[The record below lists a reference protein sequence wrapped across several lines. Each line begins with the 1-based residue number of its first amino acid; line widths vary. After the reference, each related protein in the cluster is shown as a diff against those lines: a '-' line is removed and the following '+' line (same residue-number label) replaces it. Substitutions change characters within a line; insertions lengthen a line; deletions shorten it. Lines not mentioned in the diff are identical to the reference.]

1 MSNFHFLQAEFAD
14 LHRSAVEAEELVLRQ
29 PQSACVRCRQTLE
42 ITVNWLFQVER
53 QLQTPYDRSLNSLL
67 TQPDLKQL
75 LPQPVWQKARL
86 IQRLGNQAA
95 HSHKSIPASQ
105 SQQLCKE
112 LFHVLYWVARRY
124 SRSEL
129 ADQLFD
135 PKKMPQLYTGQQ
147 AIQFTRQ
154 ELKKQQ
160 AEHDAKMAAL
170 QAEQEKRDAEVEAAV
185 TARVEAQAR
194 ANAEQTL
201 QQHIDIAA
209 ERERALAEA
218 DAEIAA
224 LRAQLAERA
233 AVNTPRTDPHNYN
246 EADTRKLLI
255 DVQLREA
262 GWNFQSQTPS
272 VIASDSEAISNRTEQ
287 SHRSPRRSAPRDD
300 NVSLEL
306 PVSGMPNNQ
315 GQGFVDYVLWGKDG
329 KPLAVVEAKRA
340 LKDPDEGQQQAKLYA
355 DCLEKERGQR
365 PIIFYSNGYET
376 WLWDDQRAAPR
387 KVQGFYNQD
396 ELALAINRRKTI
408 NNPTQLTPDK
418 NIADRYY
425 QHRAI
430 QNIAEAINNGQ
441 RAALLTM
448 ATGTGKTR
456 TAIALVELLMRA
468 NVVKNVLFLA
478 DRTALVNQA
487 TNAFKEHLPKVG
499 TVNLVTEKD
508 AEGRVFTSTYQTMM
522 GLIDRGEDG
531 RKTKAGDTKRFG
543 VGYFDLIVVDEAH
556 RSVYQKFNAIFDYFD
571 ALLVGLT
578 ATPRSEVHRDTY
590 HLFGLETGVPTDA
603 YSLEEAVKD
612 GFLVPP
618 KAQSVPLQFMREGIH
633 FDDLSDEEREH
644 IEDIDWAD
652 HAEEVAALD
661 GVNASDVNAW
671 LFNDDTIDKMLAH
684 LMENGLKVDGGDKLG
699 KTIIFARS
707 NTHAKRIVERF
718 DAHYPQYRG
727 HFARSIT
734 YQVNYA
740 QSLIDDF
747 GSKDNQL
754 PQIAVS
760 VDMLD
765 TGIDVPQV
773 LNLVFF
779 KPVRS
784 KVKFLQMIGRGTRLR
799 EDVFGPDED
808 KTEFLIFDYCQ
819 NFEFFNE
826 FPDGADGSAPEPL
839 GKRLFKQRLA
849 LLETL
854 TPSPQTPLPEGEGL
868 KAAEQTQTYNAI
880 NLFQNLCA
888 TLQHEVAAM
897 NTNNFVVRPKREYV
911 ERYANAEN
919 WNKLDNEALGE
930 LAFHVAGL
938 PSELPDEHITAKL
951 FDLQI
956 LNMQLAKAD
965 PTLCSA
971 KRWEKMVSRV
981 MEMARLLEQA
991 ENVPQVKA
999 ELLLIQAIQ
1008 TPEYW
1013 EGITLELLET
1023 LRLKLRG
1030 LTQFI
1035 EKKSSKAVYSALTDS
1050 IGEGEDVTLPDF
1062 DTGINWVQYRKKV
1075 EGFIRAHQNHIT
1087 IAKLRLNKPLTP
1099 SDLEELERFVYSSGE
1114 VGSREQFEE
1123 AYKDMASLPLFIRGL
1138 VGMDRKA
1145 AMEAFSQ
1152 FLDSARYSSQQIR
1165 FVELIIDQLTAN
1177 GSVDIG
1183 QLYEPP
1189 FTAVHYEGPDGVFP
1203 DAQVEDLLAHLRKVN
1218 QPIASEATG

>member
-1 MSNFHFLQAEFAD
+1 MSNFQFLQAEFAD

-42 ITVNWLFQVER
+42 ITVNWLYQIER
-53 QLQTPYDRSLNSLL
+53 KLQTPYDRSLNSLL

-75 LPQPVWQKARL
+75 LPQSVWQKTRL

-95 HSHKSIPASQ
+95 HSNKSIPASQ

-124 SRSEL
+124 SRTEL
-129 ADQLFD
+129 PDQLFE
-135 PKKMPQLYTGQQ
+135 PKNIPQLYTGQQ
-147 AIQFTRQ
+147 AVQFTRQ

-160 AEHDAKMAAL
+160 AEHDAEMAAL
-170 QAEQEKRDAEVEAAV
+170 QAEQEKRDAEVEATV

-194 ANAEQTL
+194 ANAEQAL

-233 AVNTPRTDPHNYN
+233 AVNTPRTDPHDYN

-255 DVQLREA
+255 DVQLQEA
-262 GWNFQSQTPS
+262 GWALPS
-272 VIASDSEAISNRTEQ
+272 LPSPSGRGAGGEGASMSEE
-287 SHRSPRRSAPRDD
+287 
-300 NVSLEL
+300 V
-306 PVSGMPNNQ
+306 PVTGMPNNK
-315 GQGFVDYVLWGKDG
+315 GEGFVDYVLWGKDG

-340 LKDPDEGQQQAKLYA
+340 LKDPEEGQQQAKLYA
-355 DCLEKERGQR
+355 DCLEKMRGQR
-365 PIIFYSNGYET
+365 PLIFYSNGYHT

-387 KVQGFYNQD
+387 AVQGFYTQD
-396 ELALAINRRKTI
+396 ELALAINRRQSAT
-408 NNPTQLTPDK
+408 NPCQLSPNK
-418 NIADRYY
+418 HIAARYY

-456 TAIALVELLMRA
+456 TAIALAELLMRA
-468 NVVKNVLFLA
+468 NIVKNVLFLA

-487 TNAFKEHLPKVG
+487 TNAFKEHLPSVA

-508 AEGRVFTSTYQTMM
+508 SQGRVYTSTYQTMM

-531 RKTKAGDTKRFG
+531 GKAKAGETRRFG
-543 VGYFDLIVVDEAH
+543 VGYFDLIIVDEAH

-618 KAQSVPLQFMREGIH
+618 KAQSVPLQFMREGIQ

-652 HAEEVAALD
+652 HAEAVAAQD

-718 DAHYPQYRG
+718 DANYPQYNG

-747 GSKDNQL
+747 GSKDGKL

-784 KVKFLQMIGRGTRLR
+784 KVKFLQMIGRGTRLC
-799 EDVFGPDED
+799 ENLFGPATDGSDD

-839 GKRLFKQRLA
+839 SKRLFKQRLA
-849 LLETL
+849 LLESL
-854 TPSPQTPLPEGEGL
+854 TPSPQTHLPEEVGPQ
-868 KAAEQTQTYNAI
+868 AAEQSQTYNAT
-880 NLFQNLCA
+880 NLFQNLCT
-888 TLQHEVAAM
+888 TLHNEVAAM

-911 ERYANAEN
+911 ERYANAES
-919 WNKLDNEALGE
+919 WNKLDTEALGE

-938 PSELPDEHITAKL
+938 PSELPEEHITAKL

-965 PTLCSA
+965 PNLCSET
-971 KRWEKMVSRV
+971 RWNSMVSRV

-999 ELLLIQAIQ
+999 ELLLIQALQ

-1013 EGITLELLET
+1013 DGITLDLLET
-1023 LRLKLRG
+1023 LRLKLRA
-1030 LTQFI
+1030 LMQFI
-1035 EKKSSKAVYSALTDS
+1035 EKKSSQAVYSALTDH
-1050 IGEGEDVTLPDF
+1050 IGDGVDVTLDDF

-1075 EGFIRAHQNHIT
+1075 EGFIRAHQDHIA
-1087 IAKLRLNKPLTP
+1087 IAKLRFNKPLTP
-1099 SDLEELERFVYSSGE
+1099 SDLAELERFVYNSGE
-1114 VGSREQFEE
+1114 VVSREQFEA
-1123 AYKDMASLPLFIRGL
+1123 AYKDAPSLPLFIRSL

-1145 AMEAFSQ
+1145 AKDAFSE
-1152 FLDSARYSSQQIR
+1152 FLNSAQYNSAQIR
-1165 FVELIIDQLTAN
+1165 FVELMIDRLTDN
-1177 GSVDIG
+1177 GAIEIA

-1189 FTAVHYEGPDGVFP
+1189 FTGLHYEGLDGVFP
-1203 DAQVEDLLAHLRKVN
+1203 DAQVEDLIARVNKIN
-1218 QPIASEATG
+1218 QPVTPAAAG

>member
-1 MSNFHFLQAEFAD
+1 
-14 LHRSAVEAEELVLRQ
+14 
-29 PQSACVRCRQTLE
+29 
-42 ITVNWLFQVER
+42 
-53 QLQTPYDRSLNSLL
+53 
-67 TQPDLKQL
+67 
-75 LPQPVWQKARL
+75 
-86 IQRLGNQAA
+86 
-95 HSHKSIPASQ
+95 
-105 SQQLCKE
+105 
-112 LFHVLYWVARRY
+112 
-124 SRSEL
+124 
-129 ADQLFD
+129 
-135 PKKMPQLYTGQQ
+135 
-147 AIQFTRQ
+147 
-154 ELKKQQ
+154 
-160 AEHDAKMAAL
+160 
-170 QAEQEKRDAEVEAAV
+170 
-185 TARVEAQAR
+185 
-194 ANAEQTL
+194 
-201 QQHIDIAA
+201 
-209 ERERALAEA
+209 
-218 DAEIAA
+218 
-224 LRAQLAERA
+224 
-233 AVNTPRTDPHNYN
+233 VNTPRNDPHDYN

-262 GWNFQSQTPS
+262 GWSVEDALSPTPLPEGEGLS
-272 VIASDSEAISNRTEQ
+272 SLPSPLGRGAGGEGVVTAGEGAS
-287 SHRSPRRSAPRDD
+287 
-300 NVSLEL
+300 VSLEL
-306 PVSGMPNNQ
+306 PVTGMPNNQ
-315 GQGFVDYVLWGKDG
+315 GQGYVDYVLWGKDG

-340 LKDPDEGQQQAKLYA
+340 LKDPDEGRQQAKLYA
-355 DCLEKERGQR
+355 DCLEKECGQR

-396 ELALAINRRKTI
+396 ELALAINRRKTV

-418 NIADRYY
+418 NIAGRYY

-468 NVVKNVLFLA
+468 NIVKNVLFLA

-487 TNAFKEHLPKVG
+487 ANAFKEHLPKVA

-508 AEGRVFTSTYQTMM
+508 AEGRVFASTYQTMM

-531 RKTKAGDTKRFG
+531 KATKAGDTKRFG

-590 HLFGLETGVPTDA
+590 QLFGLETGVPTDA

-652 HAEEVAALD
+652 HAEEVAAQD

-684 LMENGLKVDGGDKLG
+684 LMENGLKIDGGDKLG

-718 DAHYPQYRG
+718 DAHYPQYNG

-747 GSKDNQL
+747 GSKDNKL

-784 KVKFLQMIGRGTRLR
+784 KVKFLQMIGRGTRLC

-826 FPDGADGSAPEPL
+826 FPDGADGRAPEPL

-854 TPSPQTPLPEGEGL
+854 NSEELPHAAEQRASYNGEGL
-868 KAAEQTQTYNAI
+868 
-880 NLFQNLCA
+880 FQDLTS

-1035 EKKSSKAVYSALTDS
+1035 EKKSSKAVYSTLTDS

-1099 SDLEELERFVYSSGE
+1099 SDLEELERFVFSSGE

-1123 AYKDMASLPLFIRGL
+1123 AYKDVASLPLFIRSL

-1218 QPIASEATG
+1218 QPIATEATG

>member
-1 MSNFHFLQAEFAD
+1 MSNFQFLQAEFAD

-53 QLQTPYDRSLNSLL
+53 KLQTPYDRSLNSLL

-124 SRSEL
+124 SRNEL

-233 AVNTPRTDPHNYN
+233 AVNSPRTDPHNYN

-255 DVQLREA
+255 DVQLHEA
-262 GWNFQSQTPS
+262 GW
-272 VIASDSEAISNRTEQ
+272 VMGE
-287 SHRSPRRSAPRDD
+287 
-300 NVSLEL
+300 NVGEEV
-306 PVSGMPNNQ
+306 PVSGMPNNK
-315 GQGFVDYVLWGKDG
+315 GAKNDGNGFVDYVLWGKDG

-340 LKDPDEGQQQAKLYA
+340 LKDPEQGKQQAKLYA
-355 DCLEKERGQR
+355 DCLEQERGQR
-365 PIIFYSNGYET
+365 PIIFYSNGYDT

-396 ELALAINRRKTI
+396 ELALAINRRQTV
-408 NNPTQLTPDK
+408 NNPTQLTPNKD
-418 NIADRYY
+418 IAGRYY

-430 QNIAEAINNGQ
+430 LNIAEAINNGQ

-468 NVVKNVLFLA
+468 NIVKNVLFLA

-487 TNAFKEHLPKVG
+487 TNAFKQHLPQVT
-499 TVNLVTEKD
+499 TVNLVTKKN
-508 AEGRVFTSTYQTMM
+508 AEGRVFASTYQTMM

-531 RKTKAGDTKRFG
+531 VKTKAGDEKRFG
-543 VGYFDLIVVDEAH
+543 IGYFDLIIVDEAH

-633 FDDLSDEEREH
+633 FDDLSDDEREH

-652 HAEEVAALD
+652 HAEEVAAQD

-684 LMENGLKVDGGDKLG
+684 LMQNGLKVEGGDKLG

-718 DAHYPQYRG
+718 DANYPQYRG

-740 QSLIDDF
+740 QSLINDF
-747 GSKDNQL
+747 ASKDNKL

-784 KVKFLQMIGRGTRLR
+784 KVKFLQMIGRGTRLC

-808 KTEFLIFDYCQ
+808 KTKFLIFDYCQ

-849 LLETL
+849 LLESL
-854 TPSPQTPLPEGEGL
+854 NNDDLPQ
-868 KAAEQTQTYNAI
+868 AAEQPAVYNGQG
-880 NLFQNLCA
+880 LFQSLTS
-888 TLQHEVAAM
+888 TLQQEVAAM
-897 NTNNFVVRPKREYV
+897 NTSNFVVRPKREYV

-938 PSELPDEHITAKL
+938 PSELPEEHITAKL

-1023 LRLKLRG
+1023 LRLKLRD

-1035 EKKSSKAVYSALTDS
+1035 EKKSSKAVYSALTDH

-1075 EGFIRAHQNHIT
+1075 EGFIRAHQDHIT
-1087 IAKLRLNKPLTP
+1087 IAKLRFNKPLTP
-1099 SDLEELERFVYSSGE
+1099 RDLEELERFVFTSGE

-1123 AYKDMASLPLFIRGL
+1123 AYKDVASLPLFIRGL

-1203 DAQVEDLLAHLRKVN
+1203 DAQVEDLLTHLRKVN
-1218 QPIASEATG
+1218 QPIATEATG